1 MTDDAKEAARARL
14 RRAAARVRKHE
25 DERKELAA
33 AIIDARRA
41 DLKPF
46 EIQDEVPYD
55 RNHVGRILK
64 NAGLTNPKGRR
75 GEGT

>member
-14 RRAAARVRKHE
+14 RRAAARVKKHE

-33 AIIDARRA
+33 AIIAARQA
-41 DLKPF
+41 DLKPS
-46 EIQDEVPYD
+46 EIQEDVPYD

-64 NAGLTNPKGRR
+64 AAGLTHPKGKRDA
-75 GEGT
+75 